1 VFLTT
6 AVWVATVAMAVALLW
21 IGFSPDFVD
30 QMATASGVIPSPGDV
45 LVFHAVF
52 LAFSA
57 VMVGYASVG
66 ALLAGRDGAGRIG
79 ALLLAGGFLFG
90 LVPFGYVIGLTLTL
104 SDPSS
109 PVANLIL
116 LLGPVATGPGFA
128 MILPGLAIAF
138 PDGHLPSHRWRWP
151 VGIVAG
157 VIAIGTLLNIIRP
170 GPVAGGPAGQSL
182 NPLGV
187 DALPA
192 ALGQYAYYA
201 VSIGILA
208 MTALGVAAVVA
219 RYRRGS
225 PVERQ
230 QQRWFLA
237 AVLLIA
243 LPVAMSLLPGTG
255 GATAGFLAGLGL
267 LLIPIAVG
275 IAVTRYRLYEID
287 HLISRTL
294 VYVPLT
300 ALLAGLYAATVTL
313 LQRVF
318 QSVTGD
324 TSDAAI
330 IISTLILA
338 SVFTPVRKWLE
349 GIVERRFK
357 AHPANLA
364 GDSVGA
370 AQLDAGEWEA
380 RVTAIVER
388 VVRKELDA
396 RATGKRPEPART
408 VQAPAPVRRMAGEE
422 GFEPSIP

>member
-1 VFLTT
+1 
-6 AVWVATVAMAVALLW
+6 MAVALLW
-21 IGFSPDFVD
+21 TGFSPDFVG
-30 QMATASGVIPSPGDV
+30 QIATASGAIPTPGDV

-52 LAFSA
+52 LAFAA
-57 VMVGYASVG
+57 VMVGYVSVG
-66 ALLAGRDGAGRIG
+66 ALLAGRDGAGRI
-79 ALLLAGGFLFG
+79 ATLLLAGGFLFG
-90 LVPFGYVIGLTLTL
+90 LVPFGYAIGLSLTL
-104 SDPSS
+104 RDPSS
-109 PVANLIL
+109 PLANLIL
-116 LLGPVATGPGFA
+116 LLGPVALGPGFA
-128 MILPGLAIAF
+128 GILPGLAIAF
-138 PDGHLPSHRWRWP
+138 PDGHLPSSRWRWP
-151 VGIVAG
+151 VGMAAG
-157 VIAIGTLLNIIRP
+157 VIAIGTLLNAIRP
-170 GPVAGGPAGQSL
+170 GPVAGGRVGQGV
-182 NPLGV
+182 NPLGI
-187 DALPA
+187 DGLPA
-192 ALGQYAYYA
+192 ALGDVAYLV

-237 AVLLIA
+237 AVLVAA
-243 LPVAMSLLPGTG
+243 LPLALSLLPGTG
-255 GATAGFLAGLGL
+255 GATAGFVAGLGL
-267 LLIPIAVG
+267 LLVPIAVG

-318 QSVTGD
+318 QSVSGD
-324 TSDAAI
+324 KSDAAI

-357 AHPANLA
+357 AHAADTSADLVAAAEPA
-364 GDSVGA
+364 
-370 AQLDAGEWEA
+370 AGEWEA
-380 RVTAIVER
+380 RVTAIVDR

-396 RATGKRPEPART
+396 RATGRRPEPARAEEAL
-408 VQAPAPVRRMAGEE
+408 APATRLAGEE

>member
-1 VFLTT
+1 
-6 AVWVATVAMAVALLW
+6 MAVALLW
-21 IGFSPDFVD
+21 TGFSPDFVN
-30 QMATASGVIPSPGDV
+30 QMAAASGVTPSAGDV

-52 LAFSA
+52 LAFAA

-66 ALLAGRDGAGRIG
+66 ALLAGRDGAGRI
-79 ALLLAGGFLFG
+79 ATLLLAGGFVFG
-90 LVPFGYVIGLTLTL
+90 LVPFGYAIGLTLTL
-104 SDPSS
+104 RDPSS
-109 PVANLIL
+109 PLANLVL

-138 PDGHLPSHRWRWP
+138 PDGHLPSNRWRWP

-157 VIAIGTLLNIIRP
+157 VIAVGTLLNVIRP

-192 ALGQYAYYA
+192 ALGEYAYYA

-208 MTALGVAAVVA
+208 MTVLGVVAVVA
-219 RYRRGS
+219 RYRRGTA
-225 PVERQ
+225 VERQ

-237 AVLLIA
+237 AVLVIA
-243 LPVAMSLLPGTG
+243 LPVATSLLPGTG

-357 AHPANLA
+357 AHAPVLS
-364 GDSVGA
+364 GDSGGA
-370 AQLDAGEWEA
+370 AEPDAAEWDA

-396 RATGKRPEPART
+396 RATGRPA
-408 VQAPAPVRRMAGEE
+408 VPVTAAEAQLRLRRMAGEE
-422 GFEPSIP
+422 GLEPSIP